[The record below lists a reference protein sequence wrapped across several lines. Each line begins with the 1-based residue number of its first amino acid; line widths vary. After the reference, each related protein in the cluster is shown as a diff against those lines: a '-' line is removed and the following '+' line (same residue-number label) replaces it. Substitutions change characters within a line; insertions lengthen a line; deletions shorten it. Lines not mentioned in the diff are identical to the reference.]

1 MKEVKI
7 TSVRTLGSEIRK
19 SRKEQKLSQSELAS
33 LSDTGIRFISELE
46 NGKDNIQF
54 GKLLNVI
61 KALGLNLTLINKWSD

>member
-33 LSDTGIRFISELE
+33 LSDTGSRWFVDIGLLFGFIFNKPNSSSSIRF
-46 NGKDNIQF
+46 
-54 GKLLNVI
+54 
-61 KALGLNLTLINKWSD
+61 

>member
-1 MKEVKI
+1 MKAVKI
-7 TSVRTLGSEIRK
+7 TSVRTCGSEIRK

-61 KALGLNLTLINKWSD
+61 KALGLNLTIINKWSD

>member
-1 MKEVKI
+1 MREVKI

-54 GKLLNVI
+54 GKLLNVT
-61 KALGLNLTLINKWSD
+61 KALGLNLTIINKWSD

>member
-19 SRKEQKLSQSELAS
+19 SRKEQQLSQSELAS

-61 KALGLNLTLINKWSD
+61 KALGLNLTIINKWSD

>member
-61 KALGLNLTLINKWSD
+61 KALGLNLTIINKWSD

>member
-33 LSDTGIRFISELE
+33 LSDTGMRFISELE

-61 KALGLNLTLINKWSD
+61 KALGLNLTIINKWSD

>member
-1 MKEVKI
+1 MKEAKI

-61 KALGLNLTLINKWSD
+61 KALGLNLTIINKWSD